1 MNIFAWIAF
10 GAVAGLVAHYTDSLQ
25 AKGGLPAA
33 ILLGIVGSL
42 SGGFLANLIFGKIL
56 LPFDLSSFILAI
68 GGALTLLF
76 LHRTLFLNKSED

>member
-1 MNIFAWIAF
+1 MNVFAWIAF
-10 GAVAGLVAHYTDSLQ
+10 GAIAGLVAHYTDSLQ

-33 ILLGIVGSL
+33 ILFGIIGAL
-42 SGGFLANLIFGKIL
+42 SGGFLANLLFGQIL

-76 LHRTLFLNKSED
+76 LHRTLFLYKNED